1 MFGEK
6 NDHALPSGGKEQ
18 KMRIGHV
25 TINSGKL
32 EESIKFY
39 QDIAGLEIIR
49 DMRGKGPPNI
59 VFLADE
65 KGGTCIELIGN
76 EDEAYSGE
84 GISIGFEV
92 EDAEGYHEALWNKG
106 METTPLVE
114 PIPGTAFFF
123 VKDPNGVNIQFI
135 SQK

>member
-49 DMRGKGPPNI
+49 DMRGKGPLNI
-59 VFLADE
+59 W
-65 KGGTCIELIGN
+65 C
-76 EDEAYSGE
+76 
-84 GISIGFEV
+84 
-92 EDAEGYHEALWNKG
+92 
-106 METTPLVE
+106 
-114 PIPGTAFFF
+114 
-123 VKDPNGVNIQFI
+123 
-135 SQK
+135 

>member
-49 DMRGKGPPNI
+49 DMRGKGPLNI

-76 EDEAYSGE
+76 EGR
-84 GISIGFEV
+84 GIQRGRDIHRF
-92 EDAEGYHEALWNKG
+92 
-106 METTPLVE
+106 
-114 PIPGTAFFF
+114 
-123 VKDPNGVNIQFI
+123 
-135 SQK
+135 

>member
-39 QDIAGLEIIR
+39 QNIAGLEIIR
-49 DMRGKGPPNI
+49 DMRGKGPLNI

-65 KGGTCIELIGN
+65 KGAPSRFSLLLPP
-76 EDEAYSGE
+76 YHR
-84 GISIGFEV
+84 ISTSRLHQPSV
-92 EDAEGYHEALWNKG
+92 TH
-106 METTPLVE
+106 MR
-114 PIPGTAFFF
+114 
-123 VKDPNGVNIQFI
+123 
-135 SQK
+135 

>member
-1 MFGEK
+1 MKIE
-6 NDHALPSGGKEQ
+6 H
-18 KMRIGHV
+18 I

-32 EESIKFY
+32 EESVKFY
-39 QDIAGLEIIR
+39 QDVAGLEITR
-49 DMRGKGPPNI
+49 DMRGKGPLNI

-65 KGGTCIELIGN
+65 KGDTCIELIGN

-92 EDAEGYHEALWNKG
+92 EDAERYHEELWNKG
-106 METTPLVE
+106 MEATPLMKPV
-114 PIPGTAFFF
+114 PGTSFFF
-123 VKDPNGVNIQFI
+123 VKDPNGVSVQFI